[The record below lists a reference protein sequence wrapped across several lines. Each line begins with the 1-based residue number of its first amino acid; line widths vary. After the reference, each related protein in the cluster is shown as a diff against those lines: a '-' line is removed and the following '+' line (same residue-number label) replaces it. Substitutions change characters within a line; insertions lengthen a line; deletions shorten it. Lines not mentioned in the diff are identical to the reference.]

1 MARTTYEVI
10 VGNVGRVYRGT
21 SKREADKVYHDY
33 IEISQKG
40 LGRAGGEEV
49 TLFVDGEFA
58 DSYVPM
64 QDWYKYEGRPA
75 HDREG
80 NPSGGSD
87 YEIYE
92 GDIHGHYSVVYVGD
106 PKGRYRRKDI
116 QPNGY
121 GYEGGIKPREY
132 ASMKKNNRRLSL
144 SDLPAAARATAEKYM
159 GKGRTANP
167 SGPAGIPNAFILLK
181 LHKQPTVDAHGHPIP
196 PRPYS
201 HLLIC
206 TFPAYIGHSSYAE
219 WNEYEYL
226 ALNPSTGYIEGGRID
241 EHWMRRYLDGYEKIG
256 KSIGITALPKGSR
269 EYAMAFI
276 SQQADRIAAWESATP
291 RDQENFARPYH
302 WLRDGGKGR

>member
-10 VGNVGRVYRGT
+10 VGNVGRVYEGT

-33 IEISQKG
+33 IEISRSG

-58 DSYVPM
+58 DCYVPP
-64 QDWYKYEGRPA
+64 Y
-75 HDREG
+75 HDEDEYG
-80 NPSGGSD
+80 YD
-87 YEIYE
+87 
-92 GDIHGHYSVVYVGD
+92 DVGLD
-106 PKGRYRRKDI
+106 DI
-116 QPNGY
+116 QM
-121 GYEGGIKPREY
+121 RE
-132 ASMKKNNRRLSL
+132 R
-144 SDLPAAARATAEKYM
+144 
-159 GKGRTANP
+159 NP
-167 SGPAGIPNAFILLK
+167 SGPAGIPDAFTLLK

-269 EYAMAFI
+269 EYAMSFI